1 MATAKK
7 AAKTHIGLDSKQSAK
22 LAEALERAV
31 GELSGIVYERARL
44 SLEYC
49 RSAVL

>member
-22 LAEALERAV
+22 LAEALNALLANYQVLYMNVR
-31 GELSGIVYERARL
+31 GYHWNITD
-44 SLEYC
+44 
-49 RSAVL
+49 AVL